1 MNDRRLTT
9 ARTTQEPGHAATELH
24 VRGENKSRGWLTARG
39 AGFPAH
45 ATVRLDAPS
54 ALRQLKLLS
63 HECKIASE
71 CHVYVTRLDGGGRRS
86 VKRLGTLRFESN
98 AECGYK
104 ARELKTV
111 HVNVKDAVEVRLEF
125 AGCHENSRNEGRQI
139 GLMGLTLI
147 GETMG
152 EKPYR
157 RMSGSGNEAAAE
169 RAPLLGHRAGG
180 GASAGRGVDAVTEEK
195 LREVIA
201 RKEHAVD
208 AEDYDEAKRLRDV
221 ISRLREFG
229 VKVKALQEEKM
240 RAVEIEDYDEAK
252 RLKIEID
259 RLRATGYEDA
269 FGGSLSPSDSVAR
282 SMSGTTSVLSPPV
295 VETRADIAT
304 TTQPPT
310 TRKAF
315 SFDEVPIRSKHAD
328 AMRELANEVDPQV
341 SSPEPNAA
349 VSHERKPSVASNSA
363 QAPPPPRRPAP
374 LVIEKPNSFR
384 EDDVSAAG
392 MSNDEVPAVAT
403 GRRVPPEL
411 EAEAAAFFEEEEEE
425 EKVQS
430 VKKAAAASTN
440 EDDAPPPPPLSP
452 SEQVNAAPIIATFGE
467 DVVMKLYSNAWM
479 HRESALQSINKSLI
493 DAWESED
500 ASKVLGADPR
510 ETFQTLCKTLGDR
523 LFNDKVANVTCAA
536 AITLASAAKAFAAYV
551 SARDVKDAVDDSIS
565 LLVDKLGDT
574 NPRLRESIREALH
587 AFAGDAPGGVSILA
601 HALCKPVQK
610 LSLWRVLTGRL
621 TLMVELIPT
630 YGLDAPRKDES
641 FALEQVMKFASRCFD
656 SANGEARGMAVK
668 VVLACVDIVGSRVRN
683 HLPRT
688 LKSAIRDV
696 IETAIDELEDPYNIR
711 GRTGTTVR
719 SPTASSAMWASA
731 TSPTSAAK
739 RDDVGRSSFTSPT
752 RARDHHGTTTAAAAV
767 RSDISPE
774 LASSASALEREIT
787 RRIEMHGEHHP
798 EVAAAMTDLATLYSE
813 SERFDRAQSLFERAL
828 AIQES
833 VLGINHP
840 ETVQTLTDFAICHLD
855 REDNARGR
863 PLLERALDLQRAL
876 LGDDHP
882 DVCAIRD
889 VLASLDADF

>member
-1 MNDRRLTT
+1 
-9 ARTTQEPGHAATELH
+9 
-24 VRGENKSRGWLTARG
+24 
-39 AGFPAH
+39 
-45 ATVRLDAPS
+45 VRLDAPS

-71 CHVYVTRLDGGGRRS
+71 CHVYVTRLDGGGRRT

-98 AECGYK
+98 SECGYK

-125 AGCHENSRNEGRQI
+125 SGCHENSRNEGRQI

-152 EKPYR
+152 EKPQR
-157 RMSGSGNEAAAE
+157 RMSGSGNGASAE
-169 RAPLLGHRAGG
+169 RAPLLGHRTGG
-180 GASAGRGVDAVTEEK
+180 GSSAGRGVDAMTEEK

-269 FGGSLSPSDSVAR
+269 FGGSLSPRDSGAR
-282 SMSGTTSVLSPPV
+282 SMSGTTSVHSPPV
-295 VETRADIAT
+295 VETRADDAPT
-304 TTQPPT
+304 SQPPT

-315 SFDEVPIRSKHAD
+315 SFDDVPIRSKHAD
-328 AMRELANEVDPQV
+328 AMRELAHENDPPV
-341 SSPEPNAA
+341 SSSELPAA
-349 VSHERKPSVASNSA
+349 VMHERKPSVASNSA
-363 QAPPPPRRPAP
+363 QAPPPPPPRRPAP
-374 LVIEKPNSFR
+374 LEIEKPNSFR

-411 EAEAAAFFEEEEEE
+411 EAEAAAFFEEEEED
-425 EKVQS
+425 KVQS
-430 VKKAAAASTN
+430 AKKAAAASAN
-440 EDDAPPPPPLSP
+440 DDDAPPPPPLSP

-493 DAWESED
+493 AAWESED
-500 ASKVLGADPR
+500 ASKVLGVDPR

-536 AITLASAAKAFAAYV
+536 AITLASAAKAFAAHV

-641 FALEQVMKFASRCFD
+641 FALEHVMKFASRCFD

-668 VVLACVDIVGSRVRN
+668 VVLACVDIVGSRVRS

-731 TSPTSAAK
+731 TSPTSTAK
-739 RDDVGRSSFTSPT
+739 RDVGQSSFTSPT
-752 RARDHHGTTTAAAAV
+752 GARDHHGTTMTTAADV
-767 RSDISPE
+767 RGDISPE
-774 LASSASALEREIT
+774 FASSASALEREIT
-787 RRIEMHGEHHP
+787 RRIETLGEHHP

-833 VLGINHP
+833 VLGIDHP
-840 ETVQTLTDFAICHLD
+840 ETVQTLTDLAICHLD
-855 REDNARGR
+855 REDNSRGR

-889 VLASLDADF
+889 VLASLDTDF